1 MCDGENRATTTT
13 TIVRLLAG
21 VCQLRPG
28 FVDATDEAVQS
39 GARGEGEGVRLIVV
53 VHCSDADVIVSA
65 SPYGWHHF
73 IWDTVKDQKGVFGL

>member
-1 MCDGENRATTTT
+1 M
-13 TIVRLLAG
+13 
-21 VCQLRPG
+21 
-28 FVDATDEAVQS
+28 DATDEAVQS
-39 GARGEGEGVRLIVV
+39 GVRGEGVRLIVL

>member
-1 MCDGENRATTTT
+1 M
-13 TIVRLLAG
+13 
-21 VCQLRPG
+21 
-28 FVDATDEAVQS
+28 DATDEAVQS
-39 GARGEGEGVRLIVV
+39 GARGEGVRLIVL